1 MGSALQRLEILLIGL
16 VLLIASAVVAILL
29 IVHPSTPAASV
40 PASPLSIAAMKTVVP
55 TRTIIATATAM
66 STPTFALIATA
77 APLSALAPTSV
88 PHSESTSGLP
98 GPVLAVARWPM
109 LLLAVGLIG
118 LPLAARRFRRQRM
131 SYTNQNVRQLLA
143 AADAETRTTNVRIM
157 RDLAQ
162 QGVLP
167 AALAAAAGIDL
178 PLSPQ
183 QPGRRLTLPALPRIA
198 MPRLTFPVLWFPT
211 LRRPAWLRCR
221 ARRPITIDSPSPAA
235 RVMNHP
241 GNRDNRNGESVAAD
255 SADALIE
262 AAHVELIANPV
273 AAAGDQEWANER
285 APLPAADLSNAETRT
300 IETGELP
307 KTEAPEMA
315 DPGESTTLWTAE
327 DRVLA
332 AAAALAT
339 LWMDKTIK
347 STILALDTATVAGT
361 RPVLITLD
369 GHPGEEQLINELPEL
384 IVARHPAWRATWRRD
399 HLELIMERTAAPVIS
414 GAPLIAP
421 VLTHGRGGKTMR
433 FFPLSSWRHLGI
445 YGGAALGALHALL
458 GSLLYTQSP
467 AALGLAILDH
477 GEIASLYHDV
487 AHLVALPATP
497 YGTLEMLAQAI
508 RRGVA
513 GMVRPLLL
521 VVVEPDDDQ
530 LRQLIGLATWLQA
543 RPSTPLHLIVVQE
556 HLRTAGREVYATL
569 PALITG
575 GSQGHA
581 MFVPGQ
587 GEWPKRGDA
596 RLVGR
601 GMRVEGRS
609 ITLDETDI
617 AAFLAPLRSRA
628 DGLPPVLWDAPV
640 PVMQLETSAPSETS
654 IARTEQSD
662 AINDSA
668 QSLSIAPEQTAADVG
683 ERKRQIMS
691 AITSRRQALIDA
703 EIVRP
708 PARRTEHPQ
717 YATDAATIPAEETAV
732 APAVTADV
740 TIDSHTPAAGLDDGI
755 SDANNATEVVV
766 AVDDVELGTAH
777 TGSTSRFRAAINAGR
792 VDAPPLFM
800 RRSRPGE
807 QRMGQLSASIP
818 PQSPEDADT
827 IALRAAQPVQEP
839 DNGWPIA
846 PAPLSRVALAEL
858 MARVVQAPAIVAGQ
872 DNELGVSK
880 NRLVELLKGTHKAQA
895 KDLAELLMA
904 WFDQA
909 GVLVEP
915 SKPGRLRHPRALVT
929 TDLAAI
935 ATLLNTTACPDK
947 ATVAALW
954 AASQE
959 GRN

>member
-16 VLLIASAVVAILL
+16 VLLIAGAVVAILL

-40 PASPLSIAAMKTVVP
+40 PASPLSIAATETVVP
-55 TRTIIATATAM
+55 TRTIIATATTISAP
-66 STPTFALIATA
+66 TP
-77 APLSALAPTSV
+77 APTSV
-88 PHSESTSGLP
+88 PRSGPAGGLP
-98 GPVLAVARWPM
+98 DSVLVVARWPM

-143 AADAETRTTNVRIM
+143 AADAETRATNVRIM

-167 AALAAAAGIDL
+167 AALAAAAGIELSTSKHL
-178 PLSPQ
+178 P
-183 QPGRRLTLPALPRIA
+183 RLRPVHLALPRIA

-221 ARRPITIDSPSPAA
+221 ARRPLIIDSPSPAA
-235 RVMNHP
+235 QVMNHP

-262 AAHVELIANPV
+262 TAHVELIADPV

-285 APLPAADLSNAETRT
+285 APLPAADLSNA
-300 IETGELP
+300 ETGELP

-347 STILALDTATVAGT
+347 STILALDTATVAGN

-384 IVARHPAWRATWRRD
+384 IVTRHPAWRATWRRD
-399 HLELIMERTAAPVIS
+399 HLELIMERTAAPVTS

-467 AALGLAILDH
+467 ADLALAILDH

-497 YGTLEMLAQAI
+497 YGTFELLAQAI
-508 RRGVA
+508 RRGAA
-513 GMVRPLLL
+513 GAVRPLLL

-581 MFVPGQ
+581 MLVPGQ

-617 AAFLAPLRSRA
+617 AAFLTPLRSRA

-640 PVMQLETSAPSETS
+640 PVMQLETSAPCETS
-654 IARTEQSD
+654 ITCAEQCD

-668 QSLSIAPEQTAADVG
+668 QSLSIAPEQTAADVI
-683 ERKRQIMS
+683 ERKRQIIS

-703 EIVRP
+703 EFVRP
-708 PARRTEHPQ
+708 HARHDDQPQ
-717 YATDAATIPAEETAV
+717 HAADAATIPAQETVLAAAGAV
-732 APAVTADV
+732 DV
-740 TIDSHTPAAGLDDGI
+740 TIDSHTPSVGLADSL
-755 SDANNATEVVV
+755 SDTDAATESAV
-766 AVDDVELGTAH
+766 AVVEIPAANGDDMELGTAH
-777 TGSTSRFRAAINAGR
+777 TGSTSRFRAAIDAGR
-792 VDAPPLFM
+792 IDAPPLFT
-800 RRSRPGE
+800 RRSHPSE
-807 QRMGQLSASIP
+807 QRIGQLSASIP
-818 PQSPEDADT
+818 SQSPEEADT
-827 IALRAAQPVQEP
+827 IALHAAQSVQEP

-846 PAPLSRVALAEL
+846 PAPLSRVALADL
-858 MARVVQAPAIVAGQ
+858 MARVVQAPAIIAGQ
-872 DNELGVSK
+872 DNELGVTK

-895 KDLAELLMA
+895 KELAELLMA

-935 ATLLNTTACPDK
+935 ATMLNTTVCPDK

-954 AASQE
+954 TASHE